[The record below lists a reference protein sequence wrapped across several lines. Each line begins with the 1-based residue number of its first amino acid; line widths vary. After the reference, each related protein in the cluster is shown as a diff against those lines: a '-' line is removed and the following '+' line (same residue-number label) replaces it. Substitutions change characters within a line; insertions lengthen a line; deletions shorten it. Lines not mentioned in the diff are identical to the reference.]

1 LLLFEDCVFF
11 RAFCKSASSL
21 LQPFNKINKT
31 ASISVSCHPLNQQR
45 IAQKCKRPSTEG
57 LFVLHAAT
65 RGRQRMQGLAVTL
78 AGVLLAASCNT
89 TFQADALTAAC
100 SRQGVAW
107 QGLGCGSGFAVG
119 FGKDF
124 VAHVAILLRL
134 V

>member
-1 LLLFEDCVFF
+1 VPESVNVNGCYQPVAAIQKDKQNRINIGAMLTLKLTAH
-11 RAFCKSASSL
+11 RPKS
-21 LQPFNKINKT
+21 
-31 ASISVSCHPLNQQR
+31 
-45 IAQKCKRPSTEG
+45 KRPSTEG

-100 SRQGVAW
+100 GGQGVAR